1 MPNCKICGKS
11 MKNDFAMKIHMG
23 RMHKDGRSSSTRKRR
38 GIGQLKPTSGDLSSV
53 TTSALLGELRRR
65 TAVYDQLKAFNL

>member
-1 MPNCKICGKS
+1 MPNCKVCGKS

-38 GIGQLKPTSGDLSSV
+38 GIGQVKPRSGDLSSV
-53 TTSALLGELRRR
+53 ETSVLIRELRRR
-65 TAVYDQLKAFNL
+65 AAVYDQLKALNL